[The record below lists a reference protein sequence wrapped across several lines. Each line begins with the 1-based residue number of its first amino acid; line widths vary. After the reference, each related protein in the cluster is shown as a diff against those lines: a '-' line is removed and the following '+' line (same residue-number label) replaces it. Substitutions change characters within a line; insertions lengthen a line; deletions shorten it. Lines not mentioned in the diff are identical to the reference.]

1 MCYHCATNPS
11 IHHHCRCVAAISSL
25 LSHHGVTF
33 TVTSSWFR
41 RCHCDVTFIV
51 ALSWCRCCSR
61 IVAVSLLQ
69 SHCCGAF
76 AVALSW
82 FCHRCHGVTFIIAL
96 SRFCCCRRGVT
107 FASVMVSLLLLWCHL
122 HVGHGFIITIM
133 VSPSHWSWFHC
144 HYHGVAFIVTLSR
157 FHRRHG
163 VAFIVALSWCHCHG
177 FIVAIA
183 VSPSAFEI

>member
-11 IHHHCRCVAAISSL
+11 IHHYRRCVAAMSSP
-25 LSHHGVTF
+25 LSHHGV
-33 TVTSSWFR
+33 
-41 RCHCDVTFIV
+41 
-51 ALSWCRCCSR
+51 
-61 IVAVSLLQ
+61 
-69 SHCCGAF
+69 AF
-76 AVALSW
+76 AVAS
-82 FCHRCHGVTFIIAL
+82 
-96 SRFCCCRRGVT
+96 SQFCCCCRSVT
-107 FASVMVSLLLLWCHL
+107 FVLVAVSSLPSRCRLRHRIVMVS
-122 HVGHGFIITIM
+122 
-133 VSPSHWSWFHC
+133 SSHWSWFHC